1 MISSVL
7 AGEVDLTVIV
17 TRGAGMEALP
27 CRAWALLHWKIVVEK
42 VGGPT

>member
-1 MISSVL
+1 MIWSVL
-7 AGEVDLTVIV
+7 AGAVDLTVIV
-17 TRGAGMEALP
+17 TLAGMEALT